1 MSLSLEN
8 GILLVKLARSTVTNY
23 LTTGA
28 KASVPSHLPNQL
40 NEKRGV
46 FVTLRK
52 IIIDRDGIKR
62 WTLRGCIGYVLP
74 IFPLAEATINAA
86 IAAATRDPRF
96 SPLTIQELSQVIF
109 EVTVISKPELIQVSN
124 PRDYPKY
131 IKIGLHGIMIEK
143 GLVKS
148 VLLPQI
154 AVEYEWNE
162 KMFLNQ
168 ACIKIGL
175 PPDAWLLT
183 DMKIYRF
190 TAQIFAEVE
199 PYGEIIERQL
209 YIGG

>member
-1 MSLSLEN
+1 LNLSLEH
-8 GILLVKLARSTVTNY
+8 GILLVKLARNTVTSY

-28 KASVPSHLPNQL
+28 KPPVPQDIPSQL

-62 WTLRGCIGYVLP
+62 WMLRGCLGYILP
-74 IFPLAEATINAA
+74 ILPLAEATVNAA

-96 SPLTIQELSQVIF
+96 SPLTLQELSQVIF
-109 EVTVISKPELIQVSN
+109 EVSVVSQLELLQVSD
-124 PRDYPKY
+124 PRDYPKQ
-131 IKIGLHGIMIEK
+131 IKVGLHGIMIEK

-162 KMFLNQ
+162 KTFLNQ

-175 PPDAWLLT
+175 PPDAWLLA
-183 DMKIYRF
+183 DLKVYRF